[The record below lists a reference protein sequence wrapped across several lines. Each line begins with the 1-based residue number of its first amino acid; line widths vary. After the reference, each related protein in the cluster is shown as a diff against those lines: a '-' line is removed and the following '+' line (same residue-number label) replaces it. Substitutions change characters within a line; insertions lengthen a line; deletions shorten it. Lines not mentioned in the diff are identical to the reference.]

1 LTGFEEN
8 TSLFNPHE
16 SSWPQVSPAGSG
28 VQGHLH
34 IECQVDSHGRTFL
47 RKQSFRAPIH
57 LSKPHW
63 DGNYLIINV
72 VNPTAGLFAGDHVEV
87 TVRVCAGARAVLTTP
102 SATRVFRAKH
112 SMQRT
117 EIVQIIVVEN
127 GGRLDVCPDILI
139 AHGGARYS
147 QASRIEVHAGG
158 ELFFTEMLAPGRTAS
173 GETFAYEQLEFST
186 DLIVGSRLVVREK
199 YCLDASSQGL
209 ESLRR
214 RFPNAYYASSL
225 VVSRAA
231 RAELLQRE
239 IAGLN
244 GASLL
249 AGGSRPADDVYI
261 IKLVATDSMSL
272 RKAMSKVRTL
282 VYSHWE
288 SPEPMLRK
296 L

>member
-1 LTGFEEN
+1 M
-8 TSLFNPHE
+8 
-16 SSWPQVSPAGSG
+16 
-28 VQGHLH
+28 H
-34 IECQVDSHGRTFL
+34 IEGQADAQGRTFL
-47 RKQSFRAPIH
+47 ARQSFRAPIH

-72 VNPTAGLFAGDHVEV
+72 VNPTAGLFAGDYVE
-87 TVRVCAGARAVLTTP
+87 TIVRVRGGARAVLTTP
-102 SATRVFRAKH
+102 SATRVFRARH
-112 SMQRT
+112 STQGT
-117 EIVQIIVVEN
+117 EIVQTIAVEN
-127 GGRLDVCPDILI
+127 GGRLDVCPDMLI

-147 QASRIEVHAGG
+147 QTTRIEVHAGG

-186 DLIVGSRLVVREK
+186 DLIVGSRLAVREK
-199 YCLDASSQGL
+199 YCLNASSQGL

-225 VVSRAA
+225 VVSHAA

-239 IAGLN
+239 IAALN
-244 GASLL
+244 SASVL
-249 AGGSRPADDVYI
+249 AGGSRPGDDVYV

-272 RKAMSKVRTL
+272 RKAISKLRTL

-288 SPEPMLRK
+288 SPEPILRK

>member
-127 GGRLDVCPDILI
+127 GGRLDVCPDMLI